1 MKKIVKIMDHYS
13 KEAQLHGVSGT
24 CTIQDIRTRYLEL
37 NAISKFVQDGMRIGE
52 VGCGNGFTAKELA
65 KRFYVTIE
73 ASDLNRDLVK
83 LAKKHP
89 LKNSR
94 GNVAFSVKNVLSL
107 RDKDKFNLIFTERC
121 LQNLLSWN
129 QQKHALELL
138 RNALTLGGIL
148 ILVESF
154 FDCLKNLNEAR
165 EELDLPKINPP
176 WYNHWFDKNELVR
189 HATRLGLQ
197 FFEEDNFLSGYY
209 FGSRVILPAI
219 YPKGKQ
225 VQSNSRL
232 NDFFAGLPASGSF
245 GPMKLVAFRKVQKK

>member
-1 MKKIVKIMDHYS
+1 MSRVSKIMGHYS
-13 KEAQLHGVSGT
+13 KEAKLHGLSGT

-37 NAISKFVQDGMRIGE
+37 NAISKFIQDGMRVGE

-73 ASDLNRDLVK
+73 ASDLNRDLVN

-89 LKNSR
+89 LKNSK
-94 GNVAFSVKNVLSL
+94 GKVAFSIKNVLSF

-129 QQKHALELL
+129 QQKRALELL
-138 RNALTLGGIL
+138 RNALTLGGTL

-165 EELDLPKINPP
+165 KELNLSPIHPP
-176 WYNHWFDKNELVR
+176 WYNHWFDKNKLVR
-189 HATRLGLQ
+189 HAARMGLQ

-219 YPKGKQ
+219 YPKDKK

-232 NDFFAGLPASGSF
+232 NDFFAGLPSSGAF
-245 GPMKLVAFRKVQKK
+245 GPMKLMAFKKVRKK